1 VATTV
6 GELFNLYV
14 QAYPRYGSEKKGLP
28 TTYFLTIAEEPIRLH
43 NELTEVDFVPVH
55 DTNSFKQGNPLIG
68 LVDGGTVFVPTPL
81 TDPNEIWAVLPPATR
96 AEIKARNLRLL
107 ALDTAALALKYAPRQ
122 DLEIRMQG
130 VALVGVF
137 LKVSPFAERAGLDR
151 AALMDSVRD
160 NLTRFFGKR
169 GAAVVDANLAVIQG
183 GYDGVIDVTAAIAG
197 RAPAEAVKET
207 VGATR

>member
-1 VATTV
+1 
-6 GELFNLYV
+6 
-14 QAYPRYGSEKKGLP
+14 
-28 TTYFLTIAEEPIRLH
+28 
-43 NELTEVDFVPVH
+43 
-55 DTNSFKQGNPLIG
+55 
-68 LVDGGTVFVPTPL
+68 
-81 TDPNEIWAVLPPATR
+81 EIWAVLPPATR
-96 AEIKARNLRLL
+96 AEIKARTLRLL

-151 AALMDSVRD
+151 AALMGSVRD

-197 RAPAEAVKET
+197 QAPAEAVKET